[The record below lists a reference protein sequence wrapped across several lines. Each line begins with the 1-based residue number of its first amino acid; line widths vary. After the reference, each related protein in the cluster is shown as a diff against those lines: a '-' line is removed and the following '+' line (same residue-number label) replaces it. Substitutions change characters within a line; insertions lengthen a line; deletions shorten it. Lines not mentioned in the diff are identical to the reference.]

1 MKRAYNKDI
10 WRAIRKGKK
19 RFFSIA
25 LITTLGVGMFTGL
38 KAACEDLRY
47 SADRF
52 LDEQNLYDICVV
64 STLGLTDA
72 DVEAL
77 GGIEG
82 VKAAEGGYSETV
94 HIRIGETEQSVS
106 VKTLSKSGMNMPYVT
121 EGRLPEEPQEIAVT
135 GKFIEESGCGIGDTL
150 VLEEELESD
159 DGDVAADGGE
169 DADEES
175 GEDAD
180 LDVDVDFEEEETPNF
195 RYTEYVI
202 TGIVTDPMDINNS
215 KGAVAFRSSS
225 TEEHTLFVLPE
236 AVDSDIYTQVY
247 LTVEGGS
254 ELFCYSDVYESRVA
268 EVVDAIESQIKEQR
282 EQARYDEITGEAY
295 GKLADAEQEAGDVF
309 ADAKQEFDDAREAL
323 ADGWE
328 ELADGEQ
335 ELADAKQEARD
346 GFADAREELADGYAQ
361 LADGIAQLDAAES
374 ELGTGEQELYAARDE
389 LAQKETEVYA
399 QIEAA
404 RTKLAESQSQTAAA
418 REEAE
423 GQVRT
428 IAGMLGELWPEA
440 EWNAYVQAAQNAYLP
455 VAGAQA
461 AGEDVTAAE
470 AAVPGMVAEQQ
481 NTFLAA
487 LAQAVD
493 TAKQGIDGQ
502 AAMLDP
508 TEPEYDIRLAEL
520 EAVKQQLDALPAQ
533 MPQLALGL
541 GRLQATELVL
551 AESLDAL
558 LGQEETATQQFEEA
572 EKQLAD
578 GRAEIAYNETKL
590 AEGEAELE
598 EKERDTAKQLAD
610 AEAEL
615 ADGRQELLDGEQEL
629 NDGEAEY
636 QEKKEEVEAK
646 LADAREEIEDID
658 MTRWYVQDRSSLS
671 GYANVKSDAAS
682 IEAIGTVFP
691 IVFFIVAILIGL
703 TTITR
708 MVEEDRGLIG
718 TYKALGFTDRE
729 IRRKYLLYALAA
741 SLFGSI
747 LGDVCGFVVLPGI
760 IFVIFDTM
768 YLLPEYLL
776 QFDIFYGMGGA
787 LLFVTGIAA
796 AAVIACKAELLQTP
810 AVLMRPKAP
819 RSGSRVFLEYITPI
833 WSRLSFLNKVT
844 ARNLFR
850 YKKRL
855 FMTVSGIMGCMALL
869 LFGFAV
875 KDSVTDLL
883 PRQYGQVY
891 QYDLMVVSSA
901 KDNEK
906 LLSYV
911 EGDRNVSEFLN
922 VQISSVKLINASGD
936 EESVQLIVVPDE
948 GTLDSYIHLEDL
960 DGNDISLL
968 NDEVF
973 VTRNAAN
980 VLGFEAG
987 DMVEIQDIDLKR
999 QETQVSALVKNYL
1012 GNNIYMT
1019 QAAYEKLFG
1028 AYEPNGVLVKLS
1040 DSCTD
1045 QIAYADEM
1053 EKKDS
1058 VLSVVSTEELREE
1071 FTTAFALINMVVYI
1085 VIVMAA
1091 CLAFVVLFTLSTT
1104 NISERCRE
1112 LATIKVLGFFDRE
1125 VHLYVNKET
1134 LILTA
1139 IGIVLGI
1146 PLGYAFAQTLTYVLN
1161 IPSIYLAVSLYGR
1174 SYLIAS
1180 GLSFGF
1186 ALIVDVITNRSLDH
1200 IDPVEA
1206 LKSVE

>member
-10 WRAIRKGKK
+10 WRAIQKGKK
-19 RFFSIA
+19 RFFSIV

-52 LDEQNLYDICVV
+52 LDEQNLYDIRVV

-77 GGIEG
+77 AGIGG

-159 DGDVAADGGE
+159 DGDVAADGDE

-195 RYTEYVI
+195 RYAEYVI

-215 KGAVAFRSSS
+215 QGAVAFRSSS

-254 ELFCYSDVYESRVA
+254 ELYCYSDAYESRVA
-268 EVVDAIESQIKEQR
+268 EVVHAIESQIKEQR
-282 EQARYDEITGEAY
+282 ERARYDEITDEAY
-295 GKLADAEQEAGDVF
+295 GKLADAEQEAGDAF
-309 ADAKQEFDDAREAL
+309 ADAKQELDDAKEEL

-335 ELADAKQEARD
+335 KLADAKQEARHS
-346 GFADAREELADGYAQ
+346 FAEARAQLADGYAA

-389 LAQKETEVYA
+389 LAQKETEIYA

-423 GQVRT
+423 GQIR
-428 IAGMLGELWPEA
+428 IGAGMLGELWPEA

-461 AGEDVTAAE
+461 AGEDVTVAE
-470 AAVPGMVAEQQ
+470 AAVPDMVAEQQ

-502 AAMLDP
+502 AAMFDP
-508 TEPEYDIRLAEL
+508 TESEYDIRLAEL

-572 EKQLAD
+572 EKQLADAEGQLAYGKQQLAD

-646 LADAREEIEDID
+646 LADAREK
-658 MTRWYVQDRSSLS
+658 MGAVRYFQSYSLS
-671 GYANVKSDAAS
+671 WQS
-682 IEAIGTVFP
+682 
-691 IVFFIVAILIGL
+691 
-703 TTITR
+703 
-708 MVEEDRGLIG
+708 
-718 TYKALGFTDRE
+718 
-729 IRRKYLLYALAA
+729 
-741 SLFGSI
+741 
-747 LGDVCGFVVLPGI
+747 
-760 IFVIFDTM
+760 
-768 YLLPEYLL
+768 
-776 QFDIFYGMGGA
+776 
-787 LLFVTGIAA
+787 
-796 AAVIACKAELLQTP
+796 
-810 AVLMRPKAP
+810 
-819 RSGSRVFLEYITPI
+819 
-833 WSRLSFLNKVT
+833 
-844 ARNLFR
+844 
-850 YKKRL
+850 
-855 FMTVSGIMGCMALL
+855 
-869 LFGFAV
+869 
-875 KDSVTDLL
+875 
-883 PRQYGQVY
+883 
-891 QYDLMVVSSA
+891 
-901 KDNEK
+901 
-906 LLSYV
+906 
-911 EGDRNVSEFLN
+911 
-922 VQISSVKLINASGD
+922 
-936 EESVQLIVVPDE
+936 
-948 GTLDSYIHLEDL
+948 
-960 DGNDISLL
+960 
-968 NDEVF
+968 
-973 VTRNAAN
+973 
-980 VLGFEAG
+980 
-987 DMVEIQDIDLKR
+987 
-999 QETQVSALVKNYL
+999 
-1012 GNNIYMT
+1012 
-1019 QAAYEKLFG
+1019 
-1028 AYEPNGVLVKLS
+1028 
-1040 DSCTD
+1040 
-1045 QIAYADEM
+1045 
-1053 EKKDS
+1053 
-1058 VLSVVSTEELREE
+1058 
-1071 FTTAFALINMVVYI
+1071 
-1085 VIVMAA
+1085 
-1091 CLAFVVLFTLSTT
+1091 
-1104 NISERCRE
+1104 
-1112 LATIKVLGFFDRE
+1112 
-1125 VHLYVNKET
+1125 
-1134 LILTA
+1134 
-1139 IGIVLGI
+1139 
-1146 PLGYAFAQTLTYVLN
+1146 
-1161 IPSIYLAVSLYGR
+1161 
-1174 SYLIAS
+1174 
-1180 GLSFGF
+1180 
-1186 ALIVDVITNRSLDH
+1186 
-1200 IDPVEA
+1200 
-1206 LKSVE
+1206 

>member
-19 RFFSIA
+19 RFFSIV

-77 GGIEG
+77 AGIEG

-106 VKTLSKSGMNMPYVT
+106 VKTLSKSGMNRPYVT

-159 DGDVAADGGE
+159 DGDVAADGDE

-215 KGAVAFRSSS
+215 QGAVAFRSSS

-254 ELFCYSDVYESRVA
+254 ELYCYSDAYESRVA

-282 EQARYDEITGEAY
+282 ERARYDEITDEAY
-295 GKLADAEQEAGDVF
+295 GKLADAEQEAGDAF
-309 ADAKQEFDDAREAL
+309 ADAKQELDDAKEEL

-346 GFADAREELADGYAQ
+346 SFAEAREQLADGYAA

-423 GQVRT
+423 GQIRIV
-428 IAGMLGELWPEA
+428 AGMLGELWPEA

-455 VAGAQA
+455 VAGAQT

-470 AAVPGMVAEQQ
+470 AAVPDMVAEQQ

-493 TAKQGIDGQ
+493 TKKQGIDGQ

-508 TEPEYDIRLAEL
+508 AEPEYDIRLAEL

-578 GRAEIAYNETKL
+578 
-590 AEGEAELE
+590 AEGQLAYG
-598 EKERDTAKQLAD
+598 KQQLAD

-646 LADAREEIEDID
+646 LADAREEIEEID

-747 LGDVCGFVVLPGI
+747 LGGVCGFVVLPGI

-768 YLLPEYLL
+768 YLLPGYLL

-948 GTLDSYIHLEDL
+948 GTLDSYIHLENL

-1019 QAAYEKLFG
+1019 RAAYEKLFG
-1028 AYEPNGVLVKLS
+1028 AYEPNGVLVKLW

-1085 VIVMAA
+1085 MIVMAA

-1161 IPSIYLAVSLYGR
+1161 MPSIYLAVSLYGR